1 MYICNVYIIY
11 KYSEIKIY
19 KYSEIKTYKYAEINH
34 TMGKIY

>member
-1 MYICNVYIIY
+1 MYICNVYI
-11 KYSEIKIY
+11 IY

>member
-11 KYSEIKIY
+11 TYSEIKIY